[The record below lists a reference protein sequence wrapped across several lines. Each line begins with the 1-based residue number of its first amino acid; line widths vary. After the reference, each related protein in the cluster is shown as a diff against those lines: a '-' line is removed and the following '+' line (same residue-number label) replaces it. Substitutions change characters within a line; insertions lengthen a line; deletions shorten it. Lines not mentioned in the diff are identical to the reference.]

1 MIPTAATFLLPAEVL
16 TEAAEDE
23 AAAGLE
29 EAGLEAW
36 EETAAAELEE
46 AGLEA
51 AEEEAATE
59 ELAAGDEAAEDEAA
73 ADEEGA
79 ADEETALDEDPEVT
93 KKKKKWIKKK
103 FPCFKVITRS
113 GLNGK
118 VGGVRNVRTRTKA

>member
-36 EETAAAELEE
+36 EETA
-46 AGLEA
+46 A

-93 KKKKKWIKKK
+93 KKKK
-103 FPCFKVITRS
+103 
-113 GLNGK
+113 NE
-118 VGGVRNVRTRTKA
+118 